1 MSALAPSSPAE
12 VARELARATGA
23 GTAVDV
29 VGGGTRSR
37 RGRPTPV
44 AGVALHTS
52 GLTRV
57 VAHEPADL
65 TLTVEAGIRVTEVA
79 RLAAGAGQCW
89 PQADVRPG
97 STLGGVL
104 ATASSGR
111 ERLRAGPVRDS
122 LLEVV
127 VATGDGRLV
136 TAGGRTVKGVS
147 GYDIPRL
154 AVGSL
159 GTLGVIV
166 QATIKLWP
174 LPPARGWF
182 AAAGS
187 LDDRLAAA
195 ARLLA
200 GPVRPAAVLLTGGG
214 VAVELTGPPEDV
226 TAPEGFAALEQA
238 PPEVSGE
245 GLMEVGVPPPR
256 LGDLARALE
265 AGGLDYEARM
275 GVGTCTVAIARA
287 EDVAAV
293 RAAASGLGGHAVV
306 SDAPDA
312 LREDPWGPPPPGL
325 HLMRRLRDAFDPAG
339 ILNRRQLL
347 WA

>member
-1 MSALAPSSPAE
+1 MTVLAPASPAE
-12 VARELARATGA
+12 LAEQLRAASAARRPL
-23 GTAVDV
+23 DV
-29 VGGGTRSR
+29 VGGGTRSA
-37 RGRPTPV
+37 RGRPDPRADDQVRT
-44 AGVALHTS
+44 AGLA
-52 GLTRV
+52 RV

-65 TLTVEAGIRVTEVA
+65 TLTVEAGIAASEVA
-79 RLAAGAGQCW
+79 RIAASAGQCW

-104 ATASSGR
+104 ATAASGR
-111 ERLRAGPVRDS
+111 GRLRVGPVRDS

-127 VATGDGRLV
+127 IATGDGRLV

-154 AVGSL
+154 AVGAL

-182 AAAGS
+182 AAGGT
-187 LDDRLAAA
+187 LEERLAAA
-195 ARLLA
+195 AAVLA
-200 GPVRPAAVLLTGGG
+200 APARPSAVLLTPSR

-226 TAPEGFAALEQA
+226 VAPPGFSPLAEAPDEPEGPGRVEA
-238 PPEVSGE
+238 
-245 GLMEVGVPPPR
+245 GVPPPR

-265 AGGLDYEARM
+265 AAGLAYEAGM
-275 GVGTCTVAIARA
+275 GVGTCVVSVASADEVDAARASAIA
-287 EDVAAV
+287 
-293 RAAASGLGGHAVV
+293 LGGHAVV
-306 SDAPDA
+306 TDAPDA
-312 LREDPWGPPPPGL
+312 LRADPWGPPPPGL